1 MDILKEIGEARSIA
15 ITGHERPDG
24 DCIGASLALYIY
36 LKKALKNVEISV
48 FLEDIPTI
56 FNTLKGAEDIQS
68 AEGRCD
74 KFDVF
79 FVLDSTVDR
88 TGPSKE
94 MAMGAGKIINIDH
107 HVTNAAGCG
116 DSNYVVPQAS
126 STCEVLY
133 ELMDKKYM
141 DVDIATSIYTGII
154 NDCGVFQYSCTSKR
168 TLEIAG
174 ELIEYGFDFP
184 ALIEKT
190 FYEKTYVQNQLLGRA
205 LLESILFMDGKCIVS
220 SIDKATMDF
229 YGAKPKHLD
238 GIASQLRNTR
248 GVDCAI
254 FMYELENGVRKVS
267 MRSNEKVDV
276 AKVASNFGGG
286 GHARAAGCTVTGN
299 FYDIVNSLSGFIEAQ
314 LYNK

>member
-1 MDILKEIGEARSIA
+1 MDIIKEIGKSRRIA

-24 DCIGASLALYIY
+24 DCIGASLALYLY
-36 LKKALKNVEISV
+36 LKKAMPDAKISV

-56 FNTLKGAEDIQS
+56 FGMLKGAEDIKS
-68 AEGRCD
+68 AEGMD
-74 KFDVF
+74 EKFEVF

-88 TGPSKE
+88 TGPSKQ
-94 MAMGAGKIINIDH
+94 MAAASDKIINIDH
-107 HVTNAAGCG
+107 HVTNANGCG
-116 DSNYVVPQAS
+116 NVNHVKPDAS

-133 ELMDKKYM
+133 ELMDKSYV
-141 DVDIATSIYTGII
+141 DVDIAMAIYTGII

-190 FYEKTYVQNQLLGRA
+190 FYEKTYIQNQLLGRA
-205 LLESILFMDGKCIVS
+205 LLESIMFMDGKCIVS

-254 FMYELENGVRKVS
+254 FMYEMEDGVRKVS

-276 AKVASNFGGG
+276 AKIAAHFGGG
-286 GHARAAGCTVTGN
+286 GHARAAGCTVSGN
-299 FYDIVNSLSGFIEAQ
+299 FYDIVNSLSGFIEMQ